1 MAAGRKRIRVG
12 TEHIEEGEF
21 PKTGQ
26 AGRLS
31 ASTGHEAHLCRHEK
45 RQAEKRPGRQSEP

>member
-31 ASTGHEAHLCRHEK
+31 TSTGHEAHLCRHEK